1 MIDENKGF
9 TLARSFAATPEEVW
23 NAWTNPDAAA
33 HWWHPEGLST
43 PRESV
48 EMDVRQGGTYTYTM
62 VDDNDGST
70 FLTGG
75 EYQEVLPYERL
86 VFSWGDPKDEIEDC
100 PIVTLVLTPTMEGTH
115 MTFHLAGAEGAEG
128 DQFFYDGWNSALDM
142 LGEYL
147 SRR

>member
-1 MIDENKGF
+1 MIDESKSF

-23 NAWTNPDAAA
+23 TAWTDPDAAA

-48 EMDVRQGGTYTYTM
+48 EMDVREGGTYTYTM
-62 VDDNDGST
+62 VDDADGT
-70 FLTGG
+70 RLVTGG
-75 EYQEVLPYERL
+75 EYREVLPYERL

-100 PIVTLVLTPTMEGTH
+100 PIVTLVLTPTSEGTH
-115 MTFHLAGAEGAEG
+115 MHFHLAGADGAEG
-128 DQFFYDGWNSALDM
+128 DNFYYDGWNSALDM
-142 LGEYL
+142 LGEHL